1 MSRLPLSRP
10 LIVATVPPQGETIE
24 IVADEAERA
33 ALAAENE
40 VESIERLVARLDVR
54 PTGRD
59 GLSVRGR
66 VEALTTRICVVTLD
80 PFIEA
85 VDEEVEVR
93 FAPETESAARDAI
106 EDGADDA
113 PDPIVAGVV
122 DLGAVVAEFFTLG
135 LDPHPRK
142 PGATFDDAGEN
153 RAAASPFAALR
164 DLKRDE

>member
-24 IVADEAERA
+24 IVGDEAERA

-80 PFIEA
+80 PFVEA

-93 FAPETESAARDAI
+93 FAPETESVREAI

-113 PDPIVAGVV
+113 PDPIVGGVV

-142 PGATFDDAGEN
+142 PGATFDDASEN